1 MKATLKIQTSGEH
14 LGVLETRELTF
25 STKGVMHLIDVVVD
39 TIKDFSSDRAKR
51 RIKMELFIDKAGK

>member
-1 MKATLKIQTSGEH
+1 MKATLKITTSGEH

-25 STKGVMHLIDVVVD
+25 STKGVMHLANVVLD

-51 RIKMELFIDKAGK
+51 RMTLSLSINKKE